1 LTTTELAQVLTASID
16 AALLHRTAY
25 LRAQQLEFAQAA
37 LAIPFLAGASEMAG
51 QAFILAARRV
61 SAWQVGASFA
71 LTGLVHVTAVA
82 LWALGAHILL
92 GLGVS
97 ELTLARFPTDL
108 ELLGVVSLGYAPRL
122 LGVLTIAPYYG
133 EVLGRA
139 LDAWS
144 MACVGW
150 GISVITGGPI
160 WAALVC
166 AVFGWL
172 GSWLCRH
179 FGARVV
185 GPLFERLGVVTAGM
199 ARG

>member
-1 LTTTELAQVLTASID
+1 MTTNELAQALSASVD

-25 LRAQQLEFAQAA
+25 LKVEQPEFALAA
-37 LAIPFLAGASEMAG
+37 LVIPFLAGASEMAG

-61 SAWQVGASFA
+61 GKWQAAASFA
-71 LTGLVHVTAVA
+71 LTGFVHITAVT
-82 LWALGAHILL
+82 LWALGAHISL
-92 GLGVS
+92 GLVQM
-97 ELTLARFPTDL
+97 TPARLPSDL

-122 LGVLTIAPYYG
+122 LGALTIAPYYG

-150 GISVITGGPI
+150 GIAVITGAPI
-160 WAALVC
+160 WAAMVC
-166 AVFGWL
+166 GVIGWL
-172 GSWLCRH
+172 GSWLFRH
-179 FGARVV
+179 YGARAAA
-185 GPLFERLGVVTAGM
+185 PLLERLGVVTAGM

>member
-1 LTTTELAQVLTASID
+1 MTTTDLAQALAASVD

-25 LRAQQLEFAQAA
+25 LKVQQPEFALAA

-61 SAWQVGASFA
+61 SAWHAAASFA
-71 LTGLVHVTAVA
+71 LTGLVHVTAVV

-92 GLGVS
+92 GLGLS
-97 ELTLARFPTDL
+97 ALTPARSPTDL

-150 GISVITGGPI
+150 GIAVITGGPI

-166 AVFGWL
+166 GVFGWW
-172 GSWLCRH
+172 GSWLFRH
-179 FGARVV
+179 FGAR
-185 GPLFERLGVVTAGM
+185 GAAPLLERLGVVTAGM

>member
-1 LTTTELAQVLTASID
+1 MTTTELAQALAASLD
-16 AALLHRTAY
+16 AALLRRTAY
-25 LRAQQLEFAQAA
+25 LRVERPEFALAA

-51 QAFILAARRV
+51 QAFILTARRV
-61 SAWQVGASFA
+61 SKWQAGASFA
-71 LTGLVHVTAVA
+71 LTGLVHVTAVG

-92 GLGVS
+92 GLRLS
-97 ELTLARFPTDL
+97 ELTPARLPSDL
-108 ELLGVVSLGYAPRL
+108 ELLGVISLGYAPRL

-166 AVFGWL
+166 AVFGWV
-172 GSWLCRH
+172 GSWLIRH
-179 FGARVV
+179 FGARGA
-185 GPLFERLGVVTAGM
+185 GPLLEHLGVVTAGM

>member
-1 LTTTELAQVLTASID
+1 MTTPELAQALAASVD

-25 LRAQQLEFAQAA
+25 LRVQQPEFALAA

-61 SAWQVGASFA
+61 SAWQAGASFA
-71 LTGLVHVTAVA
+71 LTGFVHLTAVA

-92 GLGVS
+92 GLGFG
-97 ELTLARFPTDL
+97 ELTPARLPTDL

-122 LGVLTIAPYYG
+122 LGVLTMAPYYG

-139 LDAWS
+139 LDSWS

-166 AVFGWL
+166 AVFGWS
-172 GSWLCRH
+172 GSWLFRH
-179 FGARVV
+179 FGARVAA
-185 GPLFERLGVVTAGM
+185 PLLERLGVVTAGM

>member
-1 LTTTELAQVLTASID
+1 MTTIELAQVLAAAVD
-16 AALLHRTAY
+16 AGLLRRSAY
-25 LRAQQLEFAQAA
+25 LRVQQPEFALAA

-61 SAWQVGASFA
+61 RAWRAGASFA

-82 LWALGAHILL
+82 LWALGARTLL
-92 GLGVS
+92 GLGLS
-97 ELTLARFPTDL
+97 ELAPARLPTDL

-150 GISVITGGPI
+150 GISVIIGGPI
-160 WAALVC
+160 WATLLC
-166 AVFGWL
+166 AVCGWL
-172 GSWLCRH
+172 GSWLFRH
-179 FGARVV
+179 LGARILA
-185 GPLFERLGVVTAGM
+185 PFLERVGVVTAGM